1 MIKNGCAFVYLRD
14 RNAAHRSDVFTVFS
28 DKEVLRNIRIVD
40 FELLELLV
48 SQRLIIATLPQC
60 GKQVSLRDFLFVD
73 LLFDLYRFS
82 SLFLRHC
89 LLLAI
94 IDHGAML
101 LKQVHN
107 LVLVVFFGELGG
119 CLSSLILVG
128 NVDSLFEQIL
138 NHLVAALLDS
148 VVDGSLA
155 ICIYSVKIRASAN
168 QLLGCLD
175 VAFADAVEDGGLSV
189 GVQVV
194 DVGAVLDQ
202 QINYFVV
209 AFPHSIIKRQLVQ
222 LVLRLWV
229 DTLIDEEGDETQ
241 GSILIL
247 YSTCLEQG
255 RLLKIYNFVLDAR
268 NVYAAL
274 VHHLDDF
281 IRIAAL
287 KLLEKLSHKLDR
299 NLLLGLWL

>member
-1 MIKNGCAFVYLRD
+1 
-14 RNAAHRSDVFTVFS
+14 
-28 DKEVLRNIRIVD
+28 
-40 FELLELLV
+40 
-48 SQRLIIATLPQC
+48 
-60 GKQVSLRDFLFVD
+60 
-73 LLFDLYRFS
+73 
-82 SLFLRHC
+82 
-89 LLLAI
+89 
-94 IDHGAML
+94 
-101 LKQVHN
+101 
-107 LVLVVFFGELGG
+107 
-119 CLSSLILVG
+119 
-128 NVDSLFEQIL
+128 
-138 NHLVAALLDS
+138 
-148 VVDGSLA
+148 LA
-155 ICIYSVKIRASAN
+155 ICVYSVKIRASAN

-194 DVGAVLDQ
+194 YVGAVLDQ
-202 QINYFVV
+202 QIDYFVV